1 MGAKTRFVHNLV
13 FPGVLAV
20 DAAKVQKIQG
30 IPSQVWINLGLC
42 VLGLVIILRLWR
54 TLKNFNDFAPWI
66 VSILASFMLL
76 SYWTYNR
83 NEPQFLSPVVD
94 KLTLLL
100 PTKSKHEQDLER
112 LRKSREEH

>member
-1 MGAKTRFVHNLV
+1 MQNLV
-13 FPGVLAV
+13 FPSVLAV
-20 DAAKVQKIQG
+20 DAAKLPKVQG
-30 IPSQVWINLGLC
+30 IPSQVWINLALC

-66 VSILASFMLL
+66 VSILAGFMLL

-83 NEPQFLSPVVD
+83 NEPQFLSPVVE